1 VSAAGIVERARAYL
15 ADVRA
20 GHVSFADEG
29 IAVSML
35 LAGFLADVLDVLDS
49 GGAGLADTGLG
60 GEEPY
65 CTTCGEW
72 AGLFIG
78 MEGWRHYR
86 GDPSPGGTRTLHSPV
101 PGHEPVIGWRRP
113 PVLTTAQLGTML
125 GALDDAAAARMDRA
139 AAWCD
144 DCRAAPDE
152 CCEGHAG
159 DLDVAD
165 AYRQVARE
173 LRAAGGLR

>member
-1 VSAAGIVERARAYL
+1 VSAAETIERARAYL
-15 ADVRA
+15 ADIRA

-29 IAVSML
+29 VPFMT
-35 LAGFLADVLDVLDS
+35 LAGFLGDLLDVLDS
-49 GGAGLADTGLG
+49 GAAGMADTGLG

-65 CTTCGEW
+65 CTACGEW

-78 MEGWRHYR
+78 MEGWHHYR
-86 GDPSPGGTRTLHSPV
+86 GDPAPGGQRSLYDTDHAA
-101 PGHEPVIGWRRP
+101 VIGWRRL
-113 PVLTTAQLGTML
+113 PVLTTAKLGTVLAAM
-125 GALDDAAAARMDRA
+125 DDAAMSRTERAGFYCMDCSLSPA
-139 AAWCD
+139 EVCQA
-144 DCRAAPDE
+144 
-152 CCEGHAG
+152 HAD